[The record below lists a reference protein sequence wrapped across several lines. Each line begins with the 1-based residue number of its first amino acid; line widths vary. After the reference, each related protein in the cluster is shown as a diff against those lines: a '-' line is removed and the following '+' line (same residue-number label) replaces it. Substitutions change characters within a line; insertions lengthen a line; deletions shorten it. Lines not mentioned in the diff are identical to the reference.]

1 MLKRLSALGV
11 IALLAAC
18 GNSPVKDAEFARA
31 QRGELKWTEYYRSS
45 FSKLAEAS
53 NRVNGKSF
61 ELEYL
66 NKMIGHAQ
74 EYENGTITI
83 AEFEEK
89 RRLAQIARAKA
100 KEESVNAHRHVVGE
114 PVHLQTTY

>member
-1 MLKRLSALGV
+1 MPKRLCVLGV
-11 IALLAAC
+11 IVLLAAC
-18 GNSPVKDAEFARA
+18 GNSPVKDVEFARA

-53 NRVNGKSF
+53 NRMNGKSF

-66 NKMIGHAQ
+66 NKMIGYAQ

-100 KEESVNAHRHVVGE
+100 KEESMNVHRRVTGEHVD
-114 PVHLQTTY
+114 LQTTY